1 MFRNDEKKLLVF
13 QLRSGVTARGKD
25 DFVSALVE
33 FCAVEK
39 VGEVIVLTSSSAEER
54 IDEQLTGPQFRYL
67 SSVGEED
74 MFRYTPSFFT
84 RDIVFGDLG
93 LSPS

>member
-1 MFRNDEKKLLVF
+1 MIIHFSVFRNEEKKLLVF

-25 DFVSALVE
+25 DFVSALLE
-33 FCAVEK
+33 FCVVEK

-67 SSVGEED
+67 STVGGEE
-74 MFRYTPSFFT
+74 MFKYAWLDT
-84 RDIVFGDLG
+84 R
-93 LSPS
+93 